1 MLDLEGQGRVEQ
13 TSLEDTKGKGP
24 TSRIIKRRNVGTNVW
39 MDGCM
44 VPGTASRGSVWNL
57 ESGQAGSKYWMVKR
71 CRVSIDDSLTI
82 HRLHRIHY

>member
-44 VPGTASRGSVWNL
+44 VSGYGISRICLEFGVWAGWQQIL
-57 ESGQAGSKYWMVKR
+57 DGEALSGVDR
-71 CRVSIDDSLTI
+71 
-82 HRLHRIHY
+82 